1 MEQTVCC
8 YRTKIIV
15 KSGWWCWHSGV
26 VYSEQKPKQA
36 GSMECLVIR
45 NYNPGSNT
53 PFQAIASGYREVECD
68 ILPFTIN
75 RKNVFDSLFNIM
87 K

>member
-1 MEQTVCC
+1 M
-8 YRTKIIV
+8 
-15 KSGWWCWHSGV
+15 

-36 GSMECLVIR
+36 GSMECLEIR
-45 NYNPGSNT
+45 NHNPGSNT

-75 RKNVFDSLFNIM
+75 RRNVVDSLFDIM